1 MVQER
6 ISLADLLYQTMLNEN
21 FAKSFGIKRETIVLS
36 DKYANFEDRDID
48 KYQGNKNKQKLPQ
61 TKRNR
66 L

>member
-1 MVQER
+1 
-6 ISLADLLYQTMLNEN
+6 MLNEN